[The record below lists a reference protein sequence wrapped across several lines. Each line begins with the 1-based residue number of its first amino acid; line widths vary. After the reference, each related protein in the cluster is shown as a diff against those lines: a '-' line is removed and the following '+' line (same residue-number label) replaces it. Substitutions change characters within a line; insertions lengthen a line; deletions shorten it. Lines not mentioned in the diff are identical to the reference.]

1 MAHAAERV
9 ARMRLM
15 NKKTDLLCVNETF
28 MDRTIERISLES
40 YARIARRDKTDGRK
54 CGGIDAFDLTNIS
67 KRIDSIDS
75 SQDAERFSL
84 LVRAT

>member
-28 MDRTIERISLES
+28 MDRTIEHISMES
-40 YARIARRDKTDGRK
+40 YARIARRGKTDRRK

-67 KRIDSIDS
+67 KRIASIDS